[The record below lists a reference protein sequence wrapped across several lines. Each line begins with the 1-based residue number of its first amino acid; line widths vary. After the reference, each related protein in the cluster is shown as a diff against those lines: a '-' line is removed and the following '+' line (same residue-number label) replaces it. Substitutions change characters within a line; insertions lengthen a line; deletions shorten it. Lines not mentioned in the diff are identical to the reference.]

1 MDFIAS
7 FNYNPVTSSLLLT
20 QTCESMLVVHPKDI
34 TTSVL
39 TSLYKGTDSKV
50 VDQTASKR
58 EIEHLLHH
66 CPPRER
72 IMLLGH
78 GSDNGLFSRTDEN
91 LPEFDRI
98 IVGHSHA
105 YYLRHHGANMIGIW
119 CHADKFARKEGLHGL
134 FSGMIISDK
143 KEAEE
148 YGIITLQHHIEEANE
163 IMFAKLRKLLD
174 DGVPLHQIPER
185 MKALNDKPSWLT
197 NFNYENFYYL

>member
-1 MDFIAS
+1 
-7 FNYNPVTSSLLLT
+7 
-20 QTCESMLVVHPKDI
+20 MLVVHPKDI

-50 VDQTASKR
+50 VDQTLSKR

-66 CPPRER
+66 CPSHER

-98 IVGHSHA
+98 IVGHSQA
-105 YYLRHHGANMIGIW
+105 YHLRRHGANIIGIW

-143 KEAEE
+143 EEAEE
-148 YGIITLQHHIEEANE
+148 HGIITLQHHIKEANE
-163 IMFAKLRKLLD
+163 IMFARLRKLLD
-174 DGVPLHQIPER
+174 DGVPLHEIPER